1 MDQPQADQDIEQY
14 PKYAYKPSLMGSP
27 WMFELS
33 PDALVWSLGSLSG
46 RVPYDSIRRIR
57 LAFRPI
63 TMQNYRFLA
72 EIWSEKHPKI
82 PISSSSWKSLVEQER
97 QDAAYVSFLTDLHE
111 RIAKAHGTPR
121 LDAGAIPILYWPGL
135 VIFFGICVAL
145 AGLIARA
152 LQQGES
158 VASLFLLGFFALVL
172 WQLGGFF
179 KRNLPRRYSLDR
191 LPADVLPKLRSESR

>member
-1 MDQPQADQDIEQY
+1 MDQPQAEPDTAQY

-27 WMFELS
+27 WMFELT
-33 PDALVWSLGSLSG
+33 PDAMLWSLGSMSG

-82 PISSSSWKSLVEQER
+82 PIASSSWKSLVEQER
-97 QDAAYVSFLTDLHE
+97 LDAAYVGFIRDLHQ
-111 RIAKAHGTPR
+111 RIAKAHGAPR
-121 LDAGAIPILYWPGL
+121 LDAGAVPFLYWPGL
-135 VIFFGICVAL
+135 VVFAGISVAL
-145 AGLIARA
+145 VALMVRA
-152 LQQGES
+152 LQQGEG

-179 KRNLPRRYSLDR
+179 KRNLPRSYTLDR
-191 LPADVLPKLRSESR
+191 IPADVLPKSS